1 MTIRTDTPRGQ
12 HGKVIRTP
20 AQIATDHEAAGLK
33 NRGLSYRKIAAE
45 MGWANPSTAFYAVQ
59 RAIADIPREE
69 TEELIARELLK
80 LDYMEEQAAEIMHKH
95 HCHISASGKVVT
107 LDGEILTDDGPA
119 LQAMDRLLKIAD
131 RRAKLL
137 GLNAPTRTELTGKD
151 GGAIEIEDKSRE
163 AKASVLALFARLS
176 DSG

>member
-1 MTIRTDTPRGQ
+1 MTARTDTARDR

-20 AQIATDHEAAGLK
+20 AQIETDHRAAGLK
-33 NRGLSYRKIAAE
+33 NRGLSYRKIATE

-59 RAIADIPREE
+59 RAIADIPRED

-107 LDGEILTDDGPA
+107 LDGEIITDDGPA

-151 GGAIEIEDKSRE
+151 GGAIEIENRSVE
-163 AKASVLALFARLS
+163 AKASVLSLLGRLS
-176 DSG
+176 EAG